1 MINFDEVDQ
10 FCEIINY
17 REINNGIL
25 YKILYYYLR
34 KNHLSVINCDFYYY
48 N

>member
-17 REINNGIL
+17 REIDNGIL
-25 YKILYYYLR
+25 YKILYYLR